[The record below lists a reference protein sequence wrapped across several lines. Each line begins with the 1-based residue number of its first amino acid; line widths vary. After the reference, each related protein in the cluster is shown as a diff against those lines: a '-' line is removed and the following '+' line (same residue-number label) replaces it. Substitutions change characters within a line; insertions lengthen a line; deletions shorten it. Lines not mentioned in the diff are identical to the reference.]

1 MFVNGIPVNTVI
13 DSIQPFASGTIGVR
27 AEARR
32 GPMEAAFEDGIVTAP
47 RRRLGGLTGASA
59 RSAA

>member
-1 MFVNGIPVNTVI
+1 MLRMFVNGIPVNTVI

-32 GPMEAAFEDGIVTAP
+32 GPMEAAFDDVFVTAP
-47 RRRLGGLTGASA
+47 VGGSA
-59 RSAA
+59 G

>member
-1 MFVNGIPVNTVI
+1 MLRMFVNGIPVNTVI

-32 GPMEAAFEDGIVTAP
+32 GAMEAPFDDVLVTAP
-47 RRRLGGLTGASA
+47 VGGSA
-59 RSAA
+59 G

>member
-1 MFVNGIPVNTVI
+1 MI

-32 GPMEAAFEDGIVTAP
+32 GPMEAAFDDVLVTAP
-47 RRRLGGLTGASA
+47 VGGSA
-59 RSAA
+59 G